1 MCAMNFTL
9 CSTTETSP
17 FHEASNPSP
26 SVLRPGARMEL
37 FHVPDWFGYRF
48 YNWAMNKSF
57 EHDVDSR
64 LWKPVP
70 VPERKMARYRTAP
83 FGKKRKSKRRRRS

>member
-1 MCAMNFTL
+1 MKHRILAHLYYALGHVWSYFMCRT
-9 CSTTETSP
+9 
-17 FHEASNPSP
+17 
-26 SVLRPGARMEL
+26 G
-37 FHVPDWFGYRF
+37 FGYRF

-70 VPERKMARYRTAP
+70 
-83 FGKKRKSKRRRRS
+83 

>member
-1 MCAMNFTL
+1 MKHRILAHLYYALGHVWSYFMCRT
-9 CSTTETSP
+9 
-17 FHEASNPSP
+17 
-26 SVLRPGARMEL
+26 G
-37 FHVPDWFGYRF
+37 FGYRF